1 MKTKILLILTL
12 AMTPLAVHA
21 KTIETAYFTID
32 LPERFVHSEGGS
44 DLNEGRIVAATEG
57 YNPWGNAIVAGGSMI
72 MTEYG
77 KSDSKINRATTKKE
91 FIKGAYSHF
100 DHITDELPQTRK
112 IEKPF
117 ICEDNAYIT
126 AVCMN
131 SSYKDDESKIP
142 MNMFSYLTLLKSQS
156 AGVFMTYVDSNDE
169 ETGRKAA
176 CEIYEQIK
184 RSNAK
189 ISEKNRYNP

>member
-12 AMTPLAVHA
+12 VLTPFAAHA
-21 KTIETAYFTID
+21 KTIETAYFMID
-32 LPERFVHSEGGS
+32 LPERFVHSEEGS
-44 DLNEGRIVAATEG
+44 DFNEGRIVTATEG

-91 FIKGAYSHF
+91 FIKRAYSHF
-100 DHITDELPQTRK
+100 EDVIDNQTQMEK

-142 MNMFSYLTLLKSQS
+142 MNMFSYFILLKSQS

-176 CEIYEQIK
+176 REIYEQIK